1 MSDELERPRRKARTE
16 SSVAMVQMEI
26 ERLILAGDLAP
37 GERINESSLAER
49 LGLSRGPIREASRML
64 VRTGLVKAVLNRGL
78 FVSEISAK
86 DALDIYDI
94 RIALFGLAARLAA
107 QHMSNKRINALQELV
122 ERMDAAAEADSIE
135 DFYPLNRAFHD
146 EIEAYADNPRIVE
159 LMQQLER
166 QLHLFRQKALIRPGA
181 MRASNNEHRALL
193 QALKNGDGAEAGH
206 IAERHVLAGRQR
218 LLTSLADAKPK

>member
-1 MSDELERPRRKARTE
+1 MSEELERPNRKARTE
-16 SSVAMVQMEI
+16 SSVALVQAEI
-26 ERLILAGDLAP
+26 ERLILAGDLVP

-64 VRTGLVKAVLNRGL
+64 VQTGLVKSVLNRGL

-94 RIALFGLAARLAA
+94 RIAMFGLAARLAA
-107 QHMSNKRINALQELV
+107 QYMNKERITKLQDLV
-122 ERMDAAAEADSIE
+122 DRMEDAAEGDSIE
-135 DFYPLNRAFHD
+135 AFYPLNRAFHD
-146 EIEAYADNPRIVE
+146 EVEAGADNPRIVE

-193 QALKNGDGAEAGH
+193 LALKKGDSVEAGL
-206 IAERHVLAGRQR
+206 IAERHIQAGRQR